1 MFAIS
6 TDGCRTIHTYDQ
18 AKQRYESIEPIR
30 GSNNIRPY
38 GKRSKR
44 NLRISEGTMDGVHYY
59 AAILYVTE
67 CVRWFADGRVQV
79 RTGGYAT
86 VSTSK
91 FISAVAPFD
100 TLLFDNHLWVKRI
113 PVADGEVGLTF
124 KYNENREWVCL
135 NLPTLYTKHLNKAE
149 TKRLRDLP
157 VVKTVQEYLKNMK
170 ALGAWDNKL
179 VNTNSINLYKV
190 RLHLRNILTEYETNP
205 NYEPPLEVLA
215 VLGEWS
221 HGPISFDLLY
231 QVCNET
237 LLTDDAKLYN
247 RRDVPIGTMK
257 KGVCCA

>member
-6 TDGCRTIHTYDQ
+6 TDGCHTIHTYDQ
-18 AKQRYESIEPIR
+18 AKQHYESIEPIR

-38 GKRSKR
+38 GKRSR
-44 NLRISEGTMDGVHYY
+44 QNQRISEGKMDGVHYY

-79 RTGGYAT
+79 RSGGYTT
-86 VSTSK
+86 VSTSA
-91 FISAVAPFD
+91 FIHAVSPFSSR
-100 TLLFDNHLWVKRI
+100 LFDNHLWVNGI

-124 KYNENREWVCL
+124 KQDAHRDWVCL
-135 NLPTLYTKHLNKAE
+135 NPPTLYTKHFNKAE
-149 TKRLRDLP
+149 AKRLRDLP
-157 VVKTVQEYLKNMK
+157 VFKTVQEYLKNMK

-179 VNTNSINLYKV
+179 VNSDTNLYQA
-190 RLHLRNILTEYETNP
+190 RLHLRNILTEYKTNP

-215 VLGEWS
+215 GLGEWS
-221 HGPISFDLLY
+221 HGPISTDLLY

-237 LLTDDAKLYN
+237 RLTDDAKLYD

>member
-6 TDGCRTIHTYDQ
+6 TDGCRTIYTYDQ
-18 AKQRYESIEPIR
+18 AKQHYESVEPIR

-38 GKRSKR
+38 GKRSR
-44 NLRISEGTMDGVHYY
+44 QNQRISEGTMDGVHYY
-59 AAILYVTE
+59 AAILHVTE

-79 RTGGYAT
+79 RTGGYTT

-91 FISAVAPFD
+91 FIDAVSPFV
-100 TLLFDNHLWVKRI
+100 TRLFDNHLWVNGI
-113 PVADGEVGLTF
+113 PVADGGVGLTF
-124 KYNENREWVCL
+124 KQDENREWVCL

-149 TKRLRDLP
+149 AKRLRDLP

-170 ALGAWDNKL
+170 ALGAWDNRL
-179 VNTNSINLYKV
+179 VNSDAINLYKV

-205 NYEPPLEVLA
+205 DYEPPLEVLA
-215 VLGEWS
+215 GLGEWS
-221 HGPISFDLLY
+221 HGPISLDLLY

-237 LLTDDAKLYN
+237 LLTDDAKLYD